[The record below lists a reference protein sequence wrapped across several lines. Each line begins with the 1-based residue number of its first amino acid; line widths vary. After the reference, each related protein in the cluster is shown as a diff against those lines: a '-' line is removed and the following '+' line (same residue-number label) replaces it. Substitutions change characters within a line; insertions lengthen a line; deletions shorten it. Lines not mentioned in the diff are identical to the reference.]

1 MGMKIECIDYTTRA
15 HELYGDYGAQAKANS
30 IFEYDITAN
39 TSLESVV
46 GNRC

>member
-1 MGMKIECIDYTTRA
+1 MKIECIDYTTRA

-46 GNRC
+46 GNRF